1 MNIILSALLGMVAKL
16 LTAEFIQFCVLKGLD
31 IVASRTENKMD
42 DEFVAKIHEILE
54 KK

>member
-1 MNIILSALLGMVAKL
+1 MNIVLSALLGMAAKL
-16 LTAEFIQFCVLKGLD
+16 VTAEFIQFCVLKGLD
-31 IVASRTENKMD
+31 LIAARTENKMD